1 MNKWTINWL
10 HTRTNHR
17 YERLIHE
24 KNTINYTHNREKCIV
39 FFYVGSFIYCNSDVR
54 PTSFKAFSSA
64 AWSGAL
70 RTWTFGGGTGTAG
83 NSFVKWVVGI
93 CFGRGGGASRMTI
106 GARSRG
112 GGGWIRT

>member
-1 MNKWTINWL
+1 MFDK
-10 HTRTNHR
+10 
-17 YERLIHE
+17 Y
-24 KNTINYTHNREKCIV
+24 
-39 FFYVGSFIYCNSDVR
+39 FYSNSDVR
-54 PTSFKAFSSA
+54 PRSFKVFSTI

-70 RTWTFGGGTGTAG
+70 RIWTFGGGIGTAG

-106 GARSRG
+106 GACCGG